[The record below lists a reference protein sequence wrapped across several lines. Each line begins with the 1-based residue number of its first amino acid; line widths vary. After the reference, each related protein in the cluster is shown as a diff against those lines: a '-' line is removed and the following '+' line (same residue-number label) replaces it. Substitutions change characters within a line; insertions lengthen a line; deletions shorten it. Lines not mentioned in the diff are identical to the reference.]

1 MAGMTVLF
9 VIVAIAVIAGVGM
22 AAAGRFGGMPDAPA
36 AHRPAQGADG
46 PVFDVVLRGYRMD
59 EVDAVIDDLRGQI
72 ADLRGERR

>member
-59 EVDAVIDDLRGQI
+59 EVDETIAALQQRIDTLEGR
-72 ADLRGERR
+72 